1 MVKGID
7 ADAKVLKAGLQ
18 QQWHVQS
25 SMINNINIIRD
36 LVGLPSS
43 DDAIEVAEPELANAD
58 DDEKLAEIDAKTSR
72 KEKVDAWLTHM
83 RSRQGKEAG

>member
-1 MVKGID
+1 
-7 ADAKVLKAGLQ
+7 
-18 QQWHVQS
+18 
-25 SMINNINIIRD
+25 
-36 LVGLPSS
+36 LPSS

-58 DDEKLAEIDAKTSR
+58 DDEKIAEIDAKTSQ

>member
-7 ADAKVLKAGLQ
+7 ADNKVLKAGLQ